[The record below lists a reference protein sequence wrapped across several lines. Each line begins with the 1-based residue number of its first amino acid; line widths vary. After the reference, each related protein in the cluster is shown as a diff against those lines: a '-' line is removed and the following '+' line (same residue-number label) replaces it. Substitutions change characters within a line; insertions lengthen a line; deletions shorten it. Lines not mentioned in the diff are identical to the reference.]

1 MKVNAPSLNC
11 SNEILYIPSVTM
23 RFAEGGG
30 TYQVQYEIQADF
42 RRQYLKGLRGL
53 IQGE

>member
-1 MKVNAPSLNC
+1 
-11 SNEILYIPSVTM
+11 M

-42 RRQYLKGLRGL
+42 RRQYLKGLSVL
-53 IQGE
+53 IGGE